1 MGIGKIF
8 GIILAIHLTLGLIT
22 AIWANIL
29 DYKERGRING
39 DDVSASFIVIIMG
52 VVGFLVFLVSEI
64 AKFFEEKRLLERLSE
79 LIANKINKLI
89 DRMSKKNVTE

>member
-1 MGIGKIF
+1 MGIGKII
-8 GIILAIHLTLGLIT
+8 GIILAIHFTLGLIT

-64 AKFFEEKRLLERLSE
+64 IKFLEEKRPLEKLSE
-79 LIANKINKLI
+79 LIAEKINKII
-89 DRMSKKNVTE
+89 DKVSKKDASE